1 MTEKDLF
8 SSPEEESLPEI
19 AAAPESSDAK
29 STVASEEF
37 FPDGQISLFEENA
50 PQEDLQLTLE
60 EDSSAKER
68 EIGSFAISAEQQ
80 VVEKSSEVPELLIS
94 SVNLPEKEP
103 VVSSPLSFLDDFDE
117 ESFYTPVDQIPRR
130 RRRFKNE
137 EFSEVSH
144 ISEEEIQKDFSEE
157 FSDEA
162 FLLSEEPKGYEEIP
176 EEEFIVQQES
186 IETFESPQTVPPLDS
201 PDAVAES
208 SSEEILPIPK
218 KKSGKKPGSAVS
230 PLVEFVEI
238 VVGALVASILVLTL
252 ICRTGVVEGGSMLPT
267 MHGGDRYIISDLFY
281 TPEAGD
287 IVVFRPEIEGE
298 DELWIKRVIAV
309 EGQTVYID
317 PDTYRVYVNN
327 QLLDEPYLNGM
338 GTIPH
343 TTQNPITVPK
353 GCVYV
358 MGDNRAI
365 SHDSRYEDLGCVEV
379 RQLAG
384 RVVLRFWP
392 LNSFGF
398 CE

>member
-8 SSPEEESLPEI
+8 SSPEEEVNSEGAAVPE
-19 AAAPESSDAK
+19 ASDTQPAVVSEESSD
-29 STVASEEF
+29 
-37 FPDGQISLFEENA
+37 DGQISLFEENV
-50 PQEDLQLTLE
+50 PQKEIQIPLWDE
-60 EDSSAKER
+60 SSAEASKME
-68 EIGSFAISAEQQ
+68 SFTVSSEQIVIQ
-80 VVEKSSEVPELLIS
+80 KPAEVPELIIS
-94 SVNLPEKEP
+94 SAENSQKEISIP
-103 VVSSPLSFLDDFDE
+103 STLSFLDDFDE

-130 RRRFKNE
+130 RRRFKEEDLSDVPQIFEGEETQETFSEDSFDEIQLVSEAPEVDEGFPEKELPE
-137 EFSEVSH
+137 EFSS
-144 ISEEEIQKDFSEE
+144 
-157 FSDEA
+157 
-162 FLLSEEPKGYEEIP
+162 
-176 EEEFIVQQES
+176 
-186 IETFESPQTVPPLDS
+186 VPFVDS
-201 PDAVAES
+201 VAETES
-208 SSEEILPIPK
+208 VVDEVLPSPK
-218 KKSGKKPGSAVS
+218 KKAGKKPGSAVS

-238 VVGALVASILVLTL
+238 IVGALVAAILVLTL

-317 PDTYRVYVNN
+317 PDTYQVYVDN
-327 QLLDEPYLNGM
+327 QLLDEPYLNGL

-343 TTQNPITVPK
+343 TTPNPITVPE

-384 RVVLRFWP
+384 RVILRFWP

>member
-1 MTEKDLF
+1 MTKKDLF
-8 SSPEEESLPEI
+8 SSPEEEPLPDIAAVPEI
-19 AAAPESSDAK
+19 SDAQ
-29 STVASEEF
+29 SAVAPEEF
-37 FPDGQISLFEENA
+37 FHDGQISLFEENA

-60 EDSSAKER
+60 EDSPAEER
-68 EIGSFAISAEQQ
+68 GIDSFAISAEQQ
-80 VVEKSSEVPELLIS
+80 VAEKPSEVPELVIS
-94 SVNLPEKEP
+94 SVNPPEKET
-103 VVSSPLSFLDDFDE
+103 VVSAPLSFLDDFDE

-130 RRRFKNE
+130 RRFKNE
-137 EFSEVSH
+137 ELSEVSH
-144 ISEEEIQKDFSEE
+144 VFEEKNQEDFSENAL
-157 FSDEA
+157 DEG

-176 EEEFIVQQES
+176 EEELIVQQET
-186 IETFESPQTVPPLDS
+186 IETFESAQAILPLDS
-201 PDAVAES
+201 ADAVAES
-208 SSEEILPIPK
+208 SSEEILPAAK

-230 PLVEFVEI
+230 PLVEIVEI

-267 MHGGDRYIISDLFY
+267 MHSGDRYIISDLFY

-317 PDTYRVYVNN
+317 PDTYRVYVDN

-343 TTQNPITVPK
+343 TTQNPITVPE
-353 GCVYV
+353 GCVFV

-384 RVVLRFWP
+384 RVILRFWP